1 MAVDVPATPPAA
13 EPAPAVQAAPAAAGA
28 TFYVDAPEFRYSVTG
43 NTLLPQAR
51 IEAILKSAAT
61 PKAAVDAMNNAYV
74 DAGYLFVVIGGQV
87 DNKLVALTVVQGRI
101 SEIEAPAELLP
112 FLKNLRDRENLTR
125 NQLIRDTAMVDF
137 YEQRQGMSAKPSF
150 AKGDVVGG
158 TKLIVTE
165 EPIPDAKPWSAGLA
179 FSNLSGRFA
188 SRYTIGGSAALRPG
202 NGFELTA
209 SYNQGLPGL
218 TSESSGASYKSGT
231 LGASL
236 VTPWGLYGLT
246 YGKTDYQIGESGAP
260 FYPAGDIEQGGFTGT
275 QIAWANA
282 TSRITTNQSIM
293 RYSNL
298 QTVIVEDKIF
308 NLVEQDYT
316 VLGAGAGYNTSFSAF
331 RTNAALNSSVNVLKG
346 ITARDGTFLPA
357 DAGVPDPR
365 FFLVQA
371 SATVQAALPYDTTGV
386 LAVTGQYATSTLPQ
400 SQQWIL
406 GGFGNLTAWLPAV
419 LVGDSGLLA
428 RATLTSSPYV
438 WKGFSLSAGAFAEA
452 GVARLHYRPDGEPT
466 LRGLGDLG
474 LTLTAASPL
483 GTTLTMSYG
492 FPVWYHNVEGAVRRS
507 ADSNT
512 AHLYFT
518 LNHAF

>member
-1 MAVDVPATPPAA
+1 MAVDVPPTPPAA
-13 EPAPAVQAAPAAAGA
+13 EPAPAAQVAPAPAGG
-28 TFYVDAPEFRYSVTG
+28 TFYVDAPEYRYSVTG

-51 IEAILKSAAT
+51 IEAILKAAAT
-61 PKAAVDAMNNAYV
+61 PKAAVDALNNAYV

-87 DNKLVALTVVQGRI
+87 DNKLVALQVVQGRI
-101 SEIEAPAELLP
+101 TEIDAPADVLP
-112 FLKNLRDRENLTR
+112 FLQSLRDRESLTR

-137 YEQRQGMSAKPSF
+137 YEQRQGKTARPTF
-150 AKGDVVGG
+150 AKAEQVGG
-158 TKLIVTE
+158 TRLVVTE
-165 EPIPDAKPWSAGLA
+165 EPLPDAKPWAAGLA

-188 SRYTIGGSAALRPG
+188 SRYTLGGSAALRPG

-218 TSESSGASYKSGT
+218 TSESAGATYKSGT

-282 TSRITTNQSIM
+282 TSRVTTNQSIM

-298 QTVIVEDKIF
+298 QTVQVDDKIVTI
-308 NLVEQDYT
+308 VEQDYT
-316 VLGAGAGYNTSFSAF
+316 VLGVGATYNTSFAAF
-331 RTNAALNSSVNVLKG
+331 GRNAAFSGTVNVLKG
-346 ITARDGTFLPA
+346 ITGASGTFLP
-357 DAGVPDPR
+357 DGPGVPDPR
-365 FFLVQA
+365 FLLVQA
-371 SATVQAALPYDTTGV
+371 SATVQSPLPYDTTGV
-386 LAVTGQYATSTLPQ
+386 LAVTAQYADTTLPQ

-419 LVGDSGLLA
+419 LVGDTGALA

-438 WKGFSLSAGAFAEA
+438 WKGLSLSGGAFAEA
-452 GVARLHYRPDGEPT
+452 GVAQLHYRGNNEPSW
-466 LRGLGDLG
+466 RGLGDLG
-474 LTLTAASPL
+474 LTLTGSSPL
-483 GTTLTMSYG
+483 GTTLTLSYG
-492 FPVWYHNVEGAVRRS
+492 FPVWYHNVDGAVRKS
-507 ADSNT
+507 IDSNT